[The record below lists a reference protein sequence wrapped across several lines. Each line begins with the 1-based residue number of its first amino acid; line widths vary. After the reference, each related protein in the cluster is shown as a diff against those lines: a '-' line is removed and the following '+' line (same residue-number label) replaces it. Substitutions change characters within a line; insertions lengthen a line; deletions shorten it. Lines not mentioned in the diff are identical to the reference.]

1 MATVAPLLAPTSP
14 WRGSWQE
21 VVQVSDDGYAS
32 DEYELAFSR
41 LYDRAY
47 GVAYKL
53 LGSRGEAE
61 DIAQE
66 ALARAYL
73 SWPKVHPYAEAW
85 TVRVAGNLSI
95 GSWRKSRRLVAMA
108 DPELATPVAGDLGPP
123 AADDDSVGS
132 AAAALASDHLELRR
146 ALAMLSKRQRE
157 VVVLRHL
164 AGFSERETAET
175 LGCSTGSV
183 KQHSSRGLAALRTQ
197 LAGRI
202 SRDEAMMAT
211 DGSADGAGGPSGT
224 GGTGGAG
231 GVGGTSGTAA
241 TPAADAGR
249 S

>member
-14 WRGSWQE
+14 WRCSWQE
-21 VVQVSDDGYAS
+21 VVQVSQDGYAS
-32 DEYELAFSR
+32 DEYEVAFAR

-108 DPELATPVAGDLGPP
+108 DPALATPVAGERGSGHAP
-123 AADDDSVGS
+123 DDDAVG
-132 AAAALASDHLELRR
+132 AAAAAIASDHLELRR
-146 ALAMLSKRQRE
+146 ALATLSKRQRE

-183 KQHSSRGLAALRTQ
+183 KQHSSRGLAALRSQ

-202 SRDEAMMAT
+202 SRDEAMMA
-211 DGSADGAGGPSGT
+211 DDAASSGGAGGDGAGG
-224 GGTGGAG
+224 
-231 GVGGTSGTAA
+231 TAA
-241 TPAADAGR
+241 TRAADAGR